1 MAVGDNE
8 TVTPIL
14 REAVLAMKGAQFA
27 LAADKLDSIASEMQA
42 DAKFLGLAAE
52 ANIKAKRPEFAVP
65 FLVSLLKQRPN
76 SHEVLNSIGD
86 CLRKV
91 GRYHDAVKYFDRS
104 IALAS
109 AKPEYLYNFGLCL
122 IEMQEFSRAESIFRR
137 SLELRSNYV
146 KGALGLVKAL
156 EGQYNWNAAQRVLE
170 SMLIDQ
176 TSNPVVWFRMA
187 KVNQEL
193 GDKQGSISCLSKAFS
208 LQPTE
213 SGLYS
218 EAAVVAVALQENDL
232 AIEWL
237 EVGMQRYPE
246 DATINW
252 IYAIVRY
259 ELDDEDYL
267 SHYQN
272 RSLENQNPR
281 LVSDYATL
289 LVSLDR
295 PEEAAQLLASSD
307 YGEAYENADILNAHL
322 RLLLKKAS
330 YQRIIDLASF
340 IDRPLSRRMLVEAY
354 LGLGLM
360 TEADSLVDTLLADDP
375 DNQYLIALKGSVLK
389 GIEMNPA
396 EAVYYDR
403 EYGLERFVVEIDLHE
418 YCDQAELFKMNTLVS
433 GFVSDLHVFK
443 RNPLHQS
450 VIGGTQSAG
459 NLFSQPSHALHKLKS
474 HLLAAL
480 GKVMDKK
487 YFDEIAP
494 VQVSRRHLGE
504 FRVESSWS
512 IQLKGSGHHKPHVH
526 SKGWLSCVYYLEV
539 PDEIE
544 TPSNSA
550 DKSGWLALGRPGV
563 GVPYSAVPELYIAPA
578 VGKLIIFPSYVWHE
592 TLPFKSNQP
601 RITVAFDLIPSK

>member
-1 MAVGDNE
+1 MAVADKKII
-8 TVTPIL
+8 TPIL
-14 REAVLAMKGAQFA
+14 REAVEAMKGAQFT

-104 IALAS
+104 IVLAS
-109 AKPEYLYNFGLCL
+109 TKPEYLYNFGLCL
-122 IEMQEFSRAESIFRR
+122 IEMQEFSRAESVFRR
-137 SLELRSNYV
+137 SLELRSNYI

-156 EGQYNWNAAQRVLE
+156 EGQYNWAAAKLVLE

-176 TSNPVVWFRMA
+176 TSNAVVWFRMA
-187 KVNQEL
+187 KVNQQL
-193 GDKQGSISCLSKAFS
+193 GDKQGAISCLSKAFS

-213 SGLYS
+213 SNIYS

-246 DATINW
+246 DAAINW
-252 IYAIVRY
+252 VYAIVRY

-267 SHYQN
+267 SHYQD
-272 RSLENQNPR
+272 RSVENQNPR

-295 PEEAAQLLASSD
+295 PEAAAQLLASSD
-307 YGEAYENADILNAHL
+307 YGQAYENADILNAQL

-330 YQRIIDLASF
+330 YQRIVDLASF
-340 IDRPLSRRMLVEAY
+340 IVRPLSKRMLVEAY
-354 LGLGLM
+354 LGLGLIR
-360 TEADSLVDTLLADDP
+360 EAGSLVDTLLADDP
-375 DNQYLIALKGSVLK
+375 DNQYLIALKGSILK
-389 GIEMNPA
+389 GADLTTA
-396 EAVYYDR
+396 EVGLYER
-403 EYGLERFVVEIDLHE
+403 EYRSERFVVEIDLLD
-418 YCDQAELFKMNTLVS
+418 YCDKAELFKINTLVS

-459 NLFSQPSHALHKLKS
+459 NLFSHPSYALNKLKN

-480 GKVMDKK
+480 GKVMDQN

-494 VQVSRRHLGE
+494 VQVSKRHLGK
-504 FRVESSWS
+504 FQVESSWS
-512 IQLKGSGHHKPHVH
+512 ILLKGSGHHKPHVH

-544 TPSNSA
+544 TSSNTS

-578 VGKLIIFPSYVWHE
+578 VGKLIIFPSYIWHE